1 MPRHFSGIANRIGQ
15 GDTDQKSPVNLARVA
30 SFLQQSG
37 VSLLGAQQ
45 FLEDKIVSNPGD
57 RQRLARIINVLL
69 DLSAGQSVSEVALLL
84 PAVQA
89 AREAARSMQKLR
101 ELGLSAGGAHQVITG
116 LPVTNA
122 EDRQAIGLV
131 LIFTVSAS
139 PHRHKG
145 GGYNE
150 MSLDDTAGKEK

>member
-1 MPRHFSGIANRIGQ
+1 MARHFSGIANRIGQ
-15 GDTDQKSPVNLARVA
+15 GDIDLKSPANLVRVA

-45 FLEDKIVSNPGD
+45 FLENKIVSNAGD
-57 RQRLARIINVLL
+57 RQRLARIINALL
-69 DLSAGQSVSEVALLL
+69 DLSAPKSVSEIALLL

-89 AREAARSMQKLR
+89 AREAARSNQKLQ
-101 ELGLSAGGAHQVITG
+101 ELGLSAAGAHQLITG

-122 EDRQAIGLV
+122 EDRQALGLL

-139 PHRHKG
+139 PHMHKG

-150 MSLDDTAGKEK
+150 LSLDDTAGKEK

>member
-1 MPRHFSGIANRIGQ
+1 
-15 GDTDQKSPVNLARVA
+15 VRVA

-45 FLEDKIVSNPGD
+45 FLEGKIVSNAGD
-57 RQRLARIINVLL
+57 RQRLGRIINVLL
-69 DLSAGQSVSEVALLL
+69 DLSAPQSVSEIALLL

-89 AREAARSMQKLR
+89 AREAARSYQKLQ
-101 ELGLSAGGAHQVITG
+101 ELGLSAAGAQQVITG

-122 EDRQAIGLV
+122 EDRQALGLV

-139 PHRHKG
+139 PQRHKG

-150 MSLDDTAGKEK
+150 ISMDDTAGKEK